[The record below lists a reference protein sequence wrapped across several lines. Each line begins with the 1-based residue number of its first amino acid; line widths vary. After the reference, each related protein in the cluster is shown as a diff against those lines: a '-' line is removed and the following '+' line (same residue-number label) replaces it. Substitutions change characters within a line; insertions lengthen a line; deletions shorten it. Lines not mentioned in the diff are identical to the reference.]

1 MNPDVSAKALI
12 SISRL
17 AWTVYERCRDSS
29 EEFQRISNDVKL
41 MHANINEAQLLLEEY
56 QWELSPKRR
65 ENLQTILNTCTESLD
80 ELDAH
85 VCSYNRLATP
95 SQRVWDRFRYGLK
108 DVSAIKDQITAT
120 STQLAALNI
129 ALSR

>member
-1 MNPDVSAKALI
+1 MNRGVSAKDLI

-29 EEFQRISNDVKL
+29 EEFQRISTDIKL

-65 ENLQTILNTCTESLD
+65 ENLQTILNACTESLD
-80 ELDAH
+80 ELDDH
-85 VCSYNRLATP
+85 VCKYDRLATP
-95 SQRVWDRFRYGLK
+95 SQRVYDRFRYGLK

-129 ALSR
+129 TLSR